1 MRALVAA
8 LLGATI
14 LASGAGGAAG
24 MATVAGDA
32 GRLALPTY
40 SQAYAPTTVDERGAW
55 MEADEDERRLRESP
69 SVIRDPALNAYV
81 RGVLCR
87 TVGDDRCRSVR
98 IYIERVPAFNASMA
112 PNGTMIVWSGLL
124 LRVRNEAELGA
135 ILGHEFGHFE
145 LRHSVLGFRN
155 RRSGTDLMAWASILI
170 RNSGDIQYA
179 AIGQIYAFDRAQ
191 EREADMIGFRYLARS
206 CYPGS
211 AAADVWDH
219 IMGESDATALGRR
232 GRAQHKYVAGFFA
245 SHPTELARATYL
257 RAASLAVAEAKPVVV
272 DTHQAAMAAWL
283 PIFLNDQIKLNDFGG
298 SEYILANL
306 AAGSGWTTP
315 LLYARGELYR
325 ERGNPRD
332 LVSAA
337 QFYQAAIG
345 RGDAP
350 AEAYRGLGL
359 ALLRNQQAAE
369 GQAALATYLRLKP
382 AAPDV
387 ALIATLVSQ

>member
-8 LLGATI
+8 LLLGATV
-14 LASGAGGAAG
+14 LGAGAGGAA
-24 MATVAGDA
+24 VVGDT

-40 SQAYAPTTVDERGAW
+40 SQAYTPTTVDERGVW
-55 MEADEDERRLRESP
+55 MQSDEQERGLRDSR
-69 SVIRDPALNAYV
+69 SLIRDRALNDYV

-87 TVGDDRCRSVR
+87 TVGDDRCKSVR
-98 IYIERVPAFNASMA
+98 LYIDQVPEFNAFMMPSGAM
-112 PNGTMIVWSGLL
+112 VVFSGLL
-124 LRVRNEAELGA
+124 MRVRSEAELGA
-135 ILGHEFGHFE
+135 VLGHEFGHFE
-145 LRHSVLGFRN
+145 LRHTLLRFKN
-155 RRSGTDLMAWASILI
+155 QRSGTDLMAWASILV

-179 AIGQIYAFDRAQ
+179 AIGQIFAFNRAQ
-191 EREADMIGFRYLARS
+191 EREADMIGFQYLARS

-219 IMGESDATALGRR
+219 IMGEADATALGRK

-245 SHPTELARATYL
+245 THPTELSRATYL
-257 RAASLAVAEAKPVVV
+257 RAASLAVAEVKPVVV
-272 DTHQAAMAAWL
+272 DAHQAAMAAWL

-337 QFYQAAIG
+337 QFYQEAIA

-350 AEAYRGLGL
+350 PEAYRGLGL

-382 AAPDV
+382 AASDA

>member
-145 LRHSVLGFRN
+145 LRHSLLGFKN
-155 RRSGTDLMAWASILI
+155 QRSGTDLMAWASILI

-179 AIGQIYAFDRAQ
+179 AIGQIYAFNRTQ

-211 AAADVWDH
+211 AAADVLEH
-219 IMGESDATALGRR
+219 IMGESDATTLGRR

-257 RAASLAVAEAKPVVV
+257 RAASLGIAEAKSVVV

-337 QFYQAAIG
+337 QFYQEAIA

-350 AEAYRGLGL
+350 PEAYRGLGL

-382 AAPDV
+382 AAPDA

>member
-155 RRSGTDLMAWASILI
+155 QRSGTDLMAWASILI

-179 AIGQIYAFDRAQ
+179 AIGQIYAFNRAQ

-245 SHPTELARATYL
+245 THPTNLARATYL
-257 RAASLAVAEAKPVVV
+257 RAAAIEAADVKPPVV
-272 DTHQAAMAAWL
+272 DTHQAAMARWL

-298 SEYILANL
+298 SEYLLAYL
-306 AAGSGWTTP
+306 AEGSGWTTP
-315 LLYARGELYR
+315 LLFARGDLYR

-337 QFYQAAIG
+337 QFYQEVIA

-350 AEAYRGLGL
+350 PEAYRGLGL
-359 ALLRNQQAAE
+359 SLLRSQQVAE

-382 AAPDV
+382 AAPD
-387 ALIATLVSQ
+387 APLIATLISQ